1 MTNKSF
7 AFILGV
13 IFCLILTSVIGVHAQ
28 CDSTLQAVTTAGGYS
43 MKSITTEGD
52 TLTYPVE
59 TWSAKFI
66 FTYESDSSYNNWS
79 FYEFLINRRKL
90 FLSNW
95 CNQRV
100 INYNESTQQAEEDW
114 TPEALR
120 SNSTTKIFPVHA
132 GDTLQFYREL
142 FWIDRVTMQRSFDMY
157 KNSETISYSV
167 ELVNAETGNRIL
179 QIDTFSIEANQQ
191 RGKVGIY
198 SWYPMASR
206 IRCIVPPC
214 EGLSTA
220 FIRIN
225 TYAAGPNRQPFVRK
239 DQYSPMMSDK
249 HLASLWYLGYNDSVE
264 VNNKNSHQ
272 ASCEISVS
280 ETTTPGTIKV
290 GYNWPSTTVHNITI
304 YTVGGAVVWS
314 APLPLPSNPLP
325 VVVPPGL
332 LIVVGSSNGLAVCT
346 RKAYVPAY

>member
-79 FYEFLINRRKL
+79 FSEFLINRRKL

-120 SNSTTKIFPVHA
+120 SN
-132 GDTLQFYREL
+132 
-142 FWIDRVTMQRSFDMY
+142 
-157 KNSETISYSV
+157 
-167 ELVNAETGNRIL
+167 
-179 QIDTFSIEANQQ
+179 
-191 RGKVGIY
+191 
-198 SWYPMASR
+198 
-206 IRCIVPPC
+206 
-214 EGLSTA
+214 
-220 FIRIN
+220 
-225 TYAAGPNRQPFVRK
+225 
-239 DQYSPMMSDK
+239 
-249 HLASLWYLGYNDSVE
+249 
-264 VNNKNSHQ
+264 
-272 ASCEISVS
+272 
-280 ETTTPGTIKV
+280 
-290 GYNWPSTTVHNITI
+290 
-304 YTVGGAVVWS
+304 
-314 APLPLPSNPLP
+314 
-325 VVVPPGL
+325 
-332 LIVVGSSNGLAVCT
+332 
-346 RKAYVPAY
+346 